1 MELKK
6 PSIARASPERDRV
19 CQMRKNSTKYFVE
32 ERLRESERQGGKRE
46 RERKEREKNS

>member
-19 CQMRKNSTKYFVE
+19 CQKRKNSTKYFVE
-32 ERLRESERQGGKRE
+32 ELLRVRQGERRE
-46 RERKEREKNS
+46 KEREKRE

>member
-19 CQMRKNSTKYFVE
+19 CQKRKNSTKYFVE
-32 ERLRESERQGGKRE
+32 ERLRESETGREKRE
-46 RERKEREKNS
+46 REKKNS